1 MVKDDIGVHTYRD
14 DHLALWSPPGR
25 LETGRF
31 DGGRGVD
38 GAAFGR
44 KTARL
49 SAVRAS
55 GWFGS
60 GAVAG
65 VAALLA
71 ACGSNPPPAAREAA
85 RASSSGTAA
94 ERYFPLEDG
103 RLYHYV
109 TNDGGE
115 SGMLVARVHRADAT
129 HGELRLS
136 NTQKRFV
143 YGPAGVAYEGGA
155 TILANPPTEGA
166 SWPGEHGGTTTLTSL
181 DVSVTVPAGTF
192 DGCARTVE
200 QGGRVPDAVYTTT
213 YCPDVGMVL
222 LEVRAADAV
231 ARAEL
236 KSYGA
241 PVDLQ

>member
-1 MVKDDIGVHTYRD
+1 MGFIRTGMTTQASGVGAGSGPSRE
-14 DHLALWSPPGR
+14 GR
-25 LETGRF
+25 L
-31 DGGRGVD
+31 D

-44 KTARL
+44 KAAKL
-49 SAVRAS
+49 FAVRAS
-55 GWFGS
+55 DWFG
-60 GAVAG
+60 AG
-65 VAALLA
+65 GLGFVAAVVV
-71 ACGSNPPPAAREAA
+71 ACGSSPPSATPSGTA
-85 RASSSGTAA
+85 RAPSSGTAV
-94 ERYFPLEDG
+94 ERYFPLEEG

-115 SGMLVARVHRADAT
+115 TGMLVVRVHRADAT

-143 YGPAGVAYEGGA
+143 YGPTGVAYEGGA
-155 TILANPPTEGA
+155 TILANPLSEGA

-181 DVSVTVPAGTF
+181 DVSVTVPAGTYAR
-192 DGCARTVE
+192 CARTVE
-200 QGGRVPDAVYTTT
+200 RGGRVPDAEYTTT

-222 LEVRAADAV
+222 LEVRAAGAE